1 MTTLW
6 INTGEL
12 SGDMQ
17 AASVLRAMRKHAP
30 DLRVF
35 GMGGPELARA
45 GQKNLFRIED
55 LSVMGFVEIFSA
67 LPRALRILW
76 GIRRQLKRLRPDA
89 VLLVDAPEFN
99 FRVVSI
105 ARSLGIP
112 VYYFIP
118 PKVWAWRT
126 GRVAFLRRHVQ
137 RLLCI
142 LPFEKDFY
150 RTHGLDVEYV
160 GNPLVD
166 LVDAP
171 SLDSITPIP
180 GRVGVMAG
188 SRMREVRGLMP
199 LFGETA
205 RHLLSRF
212 PHLTFH
218 CLRAPNMDA
227 ALLRSLWPEDIPLH
241 MEEPEERYREM
252 KRCTVIMAASGT
264 AVLETALVGTPTVL
278 AYTVSS
284 LTYFLGKQV
293 VRVRWAGLPNLIMN
307 REVFP
312 EFIQKDATPENM
324 AARLGQWLSDP
335 AALDAVRV
343 DLSEVSRRCGE
354 GNSAER
360 AAACLLREL
369 RNRKTRTQ

>member
-227 ALLRSLWPEDIPLH
+227 ALLRSLWPEAIPHH
-241 MEEPEERYREM
+241 MEEPEQRYREM